1 MCRHSAI
8 QSHVRKQFDN
18 YNIVR
23 TLHGTVTWRQR
34 SLLHHVLPILL
45 RIPMLKRLCDKY
57 IRLVFANRESILQP
71 PACYFEKPT
80 GDRRS
85 SHRTSIKRGLSSN
98 GIGWPYKHYS
108 IVFPSRM
115 NATAEK
121 FQNHGCIFGHHEAE
135 DILSL
140 CRKVPHRAVLQNQSY
155 IP

>member
-71 PACYFEKPT
+71 PA
-80 GDRRS
+80 